1 MSHGSDTIELISSV
15 RPSPYPLSISDTDT
29 LCVLIDN
36 GKVVNSSGQV
46 MKNIDMVEHQDSKKQ
61 MESLW
66 SIIISLPILVS
77 ELEKIQDNIENTLE
91 KVSTIYQKINVKL
104 EKSTKKNVKD
114 SSRIVTPI
122 AALSNGNIRT
132 NVGLNFQNNKSHSK
146 NTHIPGV
153 GDNYVLKRS
162 LDKSFS
168 NFNDEHEHSSLM
180 TRSIFSTSFISN
192 QTTADKPDPIQY
204 ISINIFL
211 FYKVH

>member
-114 SSRIVTPI
+114 SDAFCI
-122 AALSNGNIRT
+122 L
-132 NVGLNFQNNKSHSK
+132 
-146 NTHIPGV
+146 
-153 GDNYVLKRS
+153 
-162 LDKSFS
+162 
-168 NFNDEHEHSSLM
+168 
-180 TRSIFSTSFISN
+180 
-192 QTTADKPDPIQY
+192 
-204 ISINIFL
+204 
-211 FYKVH
+211 